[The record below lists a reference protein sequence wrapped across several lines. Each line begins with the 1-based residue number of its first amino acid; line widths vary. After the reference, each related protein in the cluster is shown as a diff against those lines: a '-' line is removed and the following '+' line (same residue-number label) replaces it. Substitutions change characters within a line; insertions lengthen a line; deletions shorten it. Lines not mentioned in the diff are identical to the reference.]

1 VSSVQFK
8 IVCVAGWLGLTAL
21 AFGQKPKV
29 IVDQDG
35 RGPGTTDMQSIL
47 MFAQSPDVDVL
58 GFTMVSGDQWVKEE
72 TAHTL
77 RVLEIAKRTD
87 IPVFAGA
94 ENPLI
99 NSREESIWWDSRYGI
114 PGATEGWTGDPGGK
128 IEVHNAYHPPD
139 VVPDLPEGMPTTKA
153 ATEHA
158 VDFIIRMVHKY
169 PGEVTIYAAGPLT
182 NIALAIRMDPQVA
195 GLAKQ
200 LVVMGGGFYGEEDR
214 YYGRREL
221 NWWFDPEA
229 ARIAL
234 SAPWKKI
241 IITPLDVSDKTR
253 MSEQIQSQ
261 IDKADTELTRYLK
274 QYWRSSPMWDEIA
287 AATVID
293 PNFEKEVI
301 TSQKEMYVN
310 CDIDHGPNYGET
322 IFIEKKD
329 DTKLAP
335 WWRLAT
341 VQFDLNTEKFYR
353 MYIHLMTQPPGSG
366 RGNGSPR

>member
-1 VSSVQFK
+1 MSPVHFRMAFLV
-8 IVCVAGWLGLTAL
+8 GWLGVAAL

-35 RGPGTTDMQSIL
+35 RGPGTTDMQAIL

-58 GFTMVSGDQWVKEE
+58 GITMVSGDQWVKEE

-77 RVLEIAKRTD
+77 RLLEIAKRTD
-87 IPVFAGA
+87 IPVFIGA

-99 NSREESIWWDSRYGI
+99 NTREESVWWDSRYGE

-128 IEVHNAYHPPD
+128 IETHNSYHPPD
-139 VVPDLPEGMPTTKA
+139 VIPELPEGMPTTKPA
-153 ATEHA
+153 NEHA
-158 VDFIIRMVHKY
+158 VNFIIRMLHKY
-169 PGEVTIYAAGPLT
+169 PGQVTLYAAGPLT
-182 NIALAIRMDPQVA
+182 NIALAISLDPEVA
-195 GLAKQ
+195 HLAKQ
-200 LVVMGGGFYGEEDR
+200 IVVMGGGFYGEEDR

-229 ARIAL
+229 ARIVL
-234 SAPWKKI
+234 SAPWNKAV
-241 IITPLDVSDKTR
+241 ITTLDVSDKTR
-253 MSEQIQSQ
+253 MSDQIQAQ
-261 IDKADTELTRYLK
+261 IDKVDNPLTRYLK
-274 QYWRSSPMWDEIA
+274 QFWRSSPMWDEIA

-293 PNFEKEVI
+293 PNFEKDVI

-322 IFIEKKD
+322 IFMEKKD
-329 DTKLAP
+329 GVTVAS
-335 WWRLAT
+335 WWKPAT
-341 VQFDLNTEKFYR
+341 VQLNLNTEKFYQ

-366 RGNGSPR
+366 KEGVPSH